1 MFIYMYFFLLFTKT
15 ALVVGVTIFTS
26 PTLSYS
32 KAYFCV
38 FICCFL
44 LRSNM
49 YVHLKTTPILRVLD
63 AESLKTVDGPSGNSL
78 LQTKRTAQPLNH
90 FFTGGQTSNPL
101 RKPIFKAKS
110 NSDQPVESNHLE
122 SISDRQRSPPQEMTD
137 ASCPKQE
144 TSNGSS
150 EIKEEP
156 STVTSPP
163 GSESEA
169 PSADISDENEE
180 DEDLTVFFTPELFE
194 DESNEGSPDKETN
207 AKSPTKSENLV
218 LLSEELVQE
227 PGQVPAS
234 NGQIAVSVRESS
246 ELSQGQEDK
255 EKEEGKDSQKSQPYS
270 LFRKLSG
277 SKQTASSS
285 PTGN

>member
-1 MFIYMYFFLLFTKT
+1 MYFLLFSKT
-15 ALVVGVTIFTS
+15 ALIVGVTVFTS

-32 KAYFCV
+32 KASFCV
-38 FICCFL
+38 FICCFSL
-44 LRSNM
+44 VSNM
-49 YVHLKTTPILRVLD
+49 CVRLKTTPILRFLD

-90 FFTGGQTSNPL
+90 IFTGGHTSNPL
-101 RKPIFKAKS
+101 RKPIFKAKTSS
-110 NSDQPVESNHLE
+110 NSDQPVETSNNLE
-122 SISDRQRSPPQEMTD
+122 SISNRQRSPPQEMTD

-163 GSESEA
+163 GCESEA

-180 DEDLTVFFTPELFE
+180 DEDVTVFFTPELFE
-194 DESNEGSPDKETN
+194 DESNDGSPHEEIN
-207 AKSPTKSENLV
+207 AKSPTKGENLV

-227 PGQVPAS
+227 PGQTPAS
-234 NGQIAVSVRESS
+234 NGQIAVSVREEGS
-246 ELSQGQEDK
+246 ELSQGQEEK
-255 EKEEGKDSQKSQPYS
+255 EKEEKDSQKSQPHS
-270 LFRKLSG
+270 WFRKLSS

>member
-1 MFIYMYFFLLFTKT
+1 MWLYLPVPHCHIQKPIFVSLFVGIKYM
-15 ALVVGVTIFTS
+15 
-26 PTLSYS
+26 
-32 KAYFCV
+32 C
-38 FICCFL
+38 
-44 LRSNM
+44 
-49 YVHLKTTPILRVLD
+49 VHLKTTPTPRVLD

-90 FFTGGQTSNPL
+90 IFTGGQTSSPL
-101 RKPIFKAKS
+101 RKPIFKAKTSS
-110 NSDQPVESNHLE
+110 NSDQPVETSSHLE
-122 SISDRQRSPPQEMTD
+122 SISNRQRSPPQERTG

-156 STVTSPP
+156 FTVTSPP
-163 GSESEA
+163 GCESEA

-180 DEDLTVFFTPELFE
+180 DEDVTVFFTPELFE
-194 DESNEGSPDKETN
+194 DESNEGSPHKETN
-207 AKSPTKSENLV
+207 TKSPIKSENLV

-234 NGQIAVSVRESS
+234 NLSVREEGS

-255 EKEEGKDSQKSQPYS
+255 EEEEEEEGKHSQKSQPHS
-270 LFRKLSG
+270 CFLKLSR
-277 SKQTASSS
+277 SSS